1 MKRTRIIGTVFL
13 CATAGLVGAAD
24 FDGSEP
30 MLCSTVAV
38 NECLPNGDCERVTA
52 NSINAPNFLR
62 VDVDEKTITNAD
74 ADATRPANV
83 IESSAVMSGK
93 LYLQGKDDG
102 LEGVR
107 DDGLAWSVSINQVT
121 GEMVLTAS
129 GSEVA
134 FVIFGA
140 CIAI

>member
-1 MKRTRIIGTVFL
+1 MKRTAIISAAFL
-13 CATAGLVGAAD
+13 CSTTSLAVADD

-30 MLCSTVAV
+30 LLCSTVSV
-38 NECLPNGDCERVTA
+38 NECIPDGDCERVSA
-52 NSINAPNFLR
+52 ASVNAPNFLR
-62 VDVDEKTITNAD
+62 INVDDGTITNAY
-74 ADATRPANV
+74 ADATSTPNV
-83 IESSAVMSGK
+83 IESSAVLGNK

-107 DDGLAWSVSINQVT
+107 DDGIAWSVAINQVT
-121 GEMVLTAS
+121 GEMVLSAS
-129 GSEVA
+129 GAEVA